1 MPIHYIFLLSLVLCT
16 QYSLAQNKFQTSSP
30 MTEQQADTKARELI
44 SQMSLKEKV
53 FEMHGHGVVRF
64 GLSILFSKKIKPV
77 HAGGS
82 KRLGIPSTIFLDG
95 PRGVS
100 LTKGTTAFPVTMA
113 RGASWDID
121 LEKRVGEAMAEE
133 IRALGANYS
142 GAVCMNLLRHPA
154 WGRAQETY
162 GEDPHHV
169 GEMASAL
176 VEGIQKHNV
185 QASAK
190 HFAANSMENNRFGG
204 SMNMNERTLHE
215 VYLPHFKKV
224 IERGA
229 ASVMSAYN
237 KLNGEYCGHN
247 KNLLTTILRNDWG
260 FKGYIT
266 SDWQN
271 GLYNA
276 QKGIEAGMNIE
287 MPADNRYKLS
297 AIKKLLRDGKIKE
310 QQIDDLI
317 FPIISTKLLFAS
329 RKDEQTYPKTL
340 VGSKAHIDLAREVA
354 EKSAVLLKNENKF
367 LPLDKNKVKRIAV
380 IGSLADVKQTG
391 DHGSSRVYP
400 PYVVS
405 PLEGV
410 RNYFEN
416 KSNVTLSLSKGEE
429 GKEMLRQAQ
438 HDSSSTIEI
447 LTAPANDLE
456 TIKRICTNADAVIIV
471 AGTTYLDEGEYI
483 GNGEIRSRTNP
494 DKKNFITRTGILGVG
509 GDRNYLHLH
518 QPDIDVIHA
527 ASSVNK
533 NIVVSLVAGSAVTV
547 EEWYNEVPAIIETFY
562 NGMEGGNALARI
574 LFGDVNPS
582 GKLPFSVPKL
592 ETDLPPFDSF
602 ADSAQY
608 GYYHGYTL
616 FDKYDRDIHLRPA
629 QSSGT
634 PPPAEDKQPRYAFGF
649 GLSYTQ
655 FQISDLKA
663 DVTLSLSKGEETEEM
678 LRQAQHDN
686 TLRVSI
692 KLKNTGIRAGA
703 EVVQLYI
710 GFSESKIDRSV
721 KLLRAFDKVFLEP
734 NEERVVN
741 LTVPVKD
748 LAHYN
753 PENKTWMV
761 EKGKYEVLVGNSSR
775 DEKMLKESFEVR

>member
-1 MPIHYIFLLSLVLCT
+1 MFRIIPLFLLFTATTST
-16 QYSLAQNKFQTSSP
+16 AQT
-30 MTEQQADTKARELI
+30 MTAQEADTTARALI
-44 SQMSLKEKV
+44 AQMSLKEKV
-53 FEMHGHGVVRF
+53 YEMHGHGVVRF

-82 KRLGIPSTIFLDG
+82 KRLGISSTIFLDG

-113 RGASWDID
+113 RGASWDVD

-185 QASAK
+185 QACVK

-204 SMNMNERTLHE
+204 TMNMDERTLHE

-237 KLNGEYCGHN
+237 KLNGEYCGHS
-247 KNLLTTILRNDWG
+247 KLLLTDILRNQWG

-271 GLYNA
+271 GLYDA

-287 MPADNRYKLS
+287 MPSNTIYKLS
-297 AIKKLLRDGKIKE
+297 TIKKLLADGKIKE
-310 QQIDDLI
+310 QQIDDLVL
-317 FPIISTKLLFAS
+317 PIICTKLFYAS
-329 RKDEQTYPKTL
+329 QKDVQQYPKSL
-340 VGSKAHIDLAREVA
+340 AGCKAHTDLAREVA
-354 EKSAVLLKNENKF
+354 EKSAVLLKNDNSF
-367 LPLDKNKVKRIAV
+367 LPLHKEKIKRIAV

-391 DHGSSRVYP
+391 DHGSSRVFPTYI
-400 PYVVS
+400 VS
-405 PLEGV
+405 PLDGIK
-410 RNYFEN
+410 NYFAGTGVEIVTTTN
-416 KSNVTLSLSKGEE
+416 NV
-429 GKEMLRQAQ
+429 
-438 HDSSSTIEI
+438 DSV
-447 LTAPANDLE
+447 
-456 TIKRICTNADAVIIV
+456 KKICGGADAVIVIS
-471 AGTTYLDEGEYI
+471 GTTYKDEGEFI
-483 GNGEIRSRTNP
+483 GNGQIRDKKNP

-509 GDRNYLHLH
+509 GDREYLHLH
-518 QPDIDVIHA
+518 QRDIDVIHA
-527 ASSVNK
+527 AASVNK

-547 EEWYNEVPAIIETFY
+547 EEWREEVSAIIETFY

-582 GKLPFSVPKL
+582 GKLPFTVPKL
-592 ETDLPPFDSF
+592 ESDLPPFNSF
-602 ADSAQY
+602 DTAVDY

-616 FDKYDRDIHLRPA
+616 FDKYELNHLRSA

-634 PPPAEDKQPRYAFGF
+634 PPPAEDKQPRYPFGY

-655 FQISDLKA
+655 FQISDLQTSQ
-663 DVTLSLSKGEETEEM
+663 VSETV
-678 LRQAQHDN
+678 N
-686 TLRVSI
+686 VSVKI
-692 KLKNTGIRAGA
+692 KNTGARAGA

-710 GFSESKIDRSV
+710 VFPETKEERPE
-721 KLLRAFDKVFLEP
+721 KLLRGFSKIYLEP
-734 NEERVVN
+734 NEERQVEF
-741 LTVPVKD
+741 TFSRKD
-748 LAHYN
+748 LEFFYPDINA
-753 PENKTWMV
+753 WGID
-761 EKGKYEVLVGNSSR
+761 KGKYEVLVGNSSR
-775 DEKMLKESFEVR
+775 STQMLTHTLQIIGSK

>member
-1 MPIHYIFLLSLVLCT
+1 MFRIIPLFLLFTATTST
-16 QYSLAQNKFQTSSP
+16 AQT
-30 MTEQQADTKARELI
+30 MTAQEADTTARALI
-44 SQMSLKEKV
+44 AQMSLKEKV
-53 FEMHGHGVVRF
+53 YEMHGHGVVRF

-82 KRLGIPSTIFLDG
+82 KRLGISSTIFLDG

-113 RGASWDID
+113 RGASWDVD

-185 QASAK
+185 QACVK

-204 SMNMNERTLHE
+204 TMNMDERTLHE

-237 KLNGEYCGHN
+237 KLNGEYCGHS
-247 KNLLTTILRNDWG
+247 KLLLTDILRNQWG

-271 GLYNA
+271 GLYDA

-287 MPADNRYKLS
+287 MPSNTIYKLS
-297 AIKKLLRDGKIKE
+297 TIKKLLADGKIKE
-310 QQIDDLI
+310 QQIDDLVL
-317 FPIISTKLLFAS
+317 PIICTKLFYAS
-329 RKDEQTYPKTL
+329 QKDVQQYPKSL
-340 VGSKAHIDLAREVA
+340 AGCKAHTDLAREVA
-354 EKSAVLLKNENKF
+354 EKSAVLLKNDNSF
-367 LPLDKNKVKRIAV
+367 LPLHKEKIKRIAV

-391 DHGSSRVYP
+391 DHGSSRVFPTYI
-400 PYVVS
+400 VS
-405 PLEGV
+405 PLDGIK
-410 RNYFEN
+410 NYFAGTGVEIVTTTN
-416 KSNVTLSLSKGEE
+416 NV
-429 GKEMLRQAQ
+429 
-438 HDSSSTIEI
+438 DSV
-447 LTAPANDLE
+447 
-456 TIKRICTNADAVIIV
+456 KKICGGADAVIVIS
-471 AGTTYLDEGEYI
+471 GTTYKDEGEFI
-483 GNGEIRSRTNP
+483 GSGQIRDKNNP

-509 GDRNYLHLH
+509 GDREYLHLH

-527 ASSVNK
+527 AASVNK

-547 EEWYNEVPAIIETFY
+547 EEWHEEVPAIIETFY

-582 GKLPFSVPKL
+582 GKLPFTVPKL
-592 ETDLPPFDSF
+592 ESDLPPFNSF
-602 ADSAQY
+602 DTAVDY

-616 FDKYDRDIHLRPA
+616 FDKYELNHLRSA

-634 PPPAEDKQPRYAFGF
+634 PPPAEDKQPRYPFGY

-655 FQISDLKA
+655 FQISDLQTSQ
-663 DVTLSLSKGEETEEM
+663 VSETV
-678 LRQAQHDN
+678 N
-686 TLRVSI
+686 VSVKI
-692 KLKNTGIRAGA
+692 KNTGARAGA

-710 GFSESKIDRSV
+710 VFPETKEERPE
-721 KLLRAFDKVFLEP
+721 KLLRGFSKIYLEP
-734 NEERVVN
+734 NEERQVEF
-741 LTVPVKD
+741 TFSRKD
-748 LAHYN
+748 LEFFYPDINAWG
-753 PENKTWMV
+753 TD
-761 EKGKYEVLVGNSSR
+761 KGNYEVLVGNSSR
-775 DEKMLKESFEVR
+775 SAQTLTHTLQIIGSK